1 MKLHSLKALVSLIG
15 LFSIVLASNIA
26 NATID
31 KTYSLKA
38 PPATGT
44 NIQTVIA
51 KSKISFSKS
60 FENLSA
66 REKEIFKSQF
76 KNLGSNDS
84 PPFPV
89 YGLRTIYKPIVKA
102 NQKIQAQGS
111 LHLTANVNANG
122 FVESISVISNP
133 DEKLTAIAEK
143 VLLGTK
149 FDPASCDGVA
159 CEMSFPLEIILQ

>member
-1 MKLHSLKALVSLIG
+1 MKSPSLKALFSLIG
-15 LFSIVLASNIA
+15 LCSIVLASNIA

-51 KSKISFSKS
+51 KSRVSFSKS
-60 FENLSA
+60 FDNLSD
-66 REKEIFKSQF
+66 REQEIFKSQF
-76 KNLGSNDS
+76 LDIGSNDS
-84 PPFPV
+84 PPFPA

-102 NQKIQAQGS
+102 NQNIQAKGS
-111 LHLTANVNANG
+111 LHLTANVNAKG
-122 FVESISVISNP
+122 FVESIEVLSNP
-133 DEKLTAIAEK
+133 DEKLTAIAQK
-143 VLLGTK
+143 VLLSTR

-159 CEMSFPLEIILQ
+159 CEMSFPLEIDLQ